1 MMEDG
6 SGCVQPKTGGSA
18 VYSLRMR
25 GLFMAFVCVVN
36 IGCATSTTQL
46 YDGSE
51 LPRSQVVVLQD
62 SREASVFAVDK
73 ARVFGSAWALV
84 PGEHEVW
91 LKVRL
96 HTKVPNVNWR
106 IWSYCR
112 HNLVALAGEEY
123 STRVRTQTTVAPGIA
138 DKLEVEIAIVDRAGG
153 IVAVPVACRD
163 TRPTFD

>member
-1 MMEDG
+1 
-6 SGCVQPKTGGSA
+6 
-18 VYSLRMR
+18 MR
-25 GLFMAFVCVVN
+25 GLFVVFVFVVN
-36 IGCATSTTQL
+36 IGCATSATRL

-51 LPRSQVVVLQD
+51 LPRSQVAVLRD
-62 SREASVFAVDK
+62 SREAGVFAVDET
-73 ARVFGSAWALV
+73 RVFGGEWALV
-84 PGEHEVW
+84 PGEHEAW

-112 HNLVALAGEEY
+112 HNFVGLSGEEY

-138 DKLEVEIAIVDRAGG
+138 DELEIEVAIVDRAGR